1 MSEKKFKAMV
11 IRKLS
16 EIQKI
21 RMDNSTISAMITLLL
36 SILGDRMRFRLLKK
50 ERNRSIQQKNITIVN
65 MYAPN
70 TQISKVNI
78 IRARERNRYQYKTIW
93 GLQYPTLSIELII

>member
-36 SILGDRMRFRLLKK
+36 SILGDRMRFRLLKR
-50 ERNRSIQQKNITIVN
+50 EIDQF
-65 MYAPN
+65 
-70 TQISKVNI
+70 SKRI
-78 IRARERNRYQYKTIW
+78 
-93 GLQYPTLSIELII
+93 